1 MGAFERFENLETG
14 ILNIIRAADIYT
26 IHILHRMRQQPVP
39 YDSIDVILKGNG
51 ISALNV
57 LGIAYTA
64 DELRELQEKGHL
76 REIAQQIVVA
86 THTAFEIYLKA
97 KFDEYYYFRF
107 NEQWTDAKGSTFRSI
122 QDAKKMYQ
130 RKFDIHLN
138 LFELDH
144 CRFSTPGCNFNP
156 KSCWEGITTIDKAR
170 IEIVHG
176 GVSKKYKMN
185 TIMDSWYPF
194 DFIRRWVALFNGN
207 FDPYIYERL
216 EYPLVKEHNK
226 RIAEGFPQSNR

>member
-1 MGAFERFENLETG
+1 MGAFETFENLETG
-14 ILNIIRAADIYT
+14 ILNIIRAADIYA
-26 IHILHRMRQQPVP
+26 IHIVYRMRQQPVP
-39 YDSIDVILKGNG
+39 HDSIDVILKGNG

-64 DELRELQEKGHL
+64 DEMRELQDKGHL
-76 REIAQQIVVA
+76 REIAQQILVA

-97 KFDEYYYFRF
+97 KFDEYYYSRF
-107 NEQWTDAKGSTFRSI
+107 NEQYTAERRSTFRSI
-122 QDAKKMYQ
+122 GDAKERYRRNLK
-130 RKFDIHLN
+130 IHLN
-138 LFELDH
+138 LFEFDDY
-144 CRFSTPGCNFNP
+144 FSTPGCSFNP

-170 IEIVHG
+170 TEIVHG
-176 GVSKKYKMN
+176 GVSKKYKIN

-207 FDPYIYERL
+207 FDPYIYERR

-226 RIAEGFPQSNR
+226 RIAEAFPQSKN